1 MRMQLYKMEFYKI
14 FHRKI
19 FWIGILAILGLMFV
33 YFWFAEVGDERCVI
47 DGRSYSGYEAVQMNK
62 KITEEYAGTVT
73 DEKINQ
79 IVDKYGLPSELN
91 ESMPGWKDGNYLN
104 DFVTR
109 FFTNGSWEN
118 GVKPTVRY
126 RLKDTDLWKA
136 YKEYNENIDSKSERN
151 DKKQMKTEI
160 LSMWKF
166 KPTLEYTTGWK
177 VFGELLQFGL
187 ILGSI
192 MIICVISGIFAEESQ
207 TKMLPLI
214 FTTVEGKRKDT
225 SAKVLASFTITVL
238 LYAGITG
245 SAWGLC
251 KIVYDLKGGYD
262 LTGVVIS
269 GSMWK
274 TVDKV
279 PFFSYLSVLLIL
291 GMLAFL
297 SLNAITLCISA
308 YQDSMFGAVV
318 ATAICWA
325 ISLLVR
331 IFFGG
336 LVWILVDSMAM
347 PMFLIMQVNL
357 NDIYSIWYVIAVIAV
372 GVLAVSLTKGILHY
386 KVKQVV

>member
-1 MRMQLYKMEFYKI
+1 MRMQLYKMELYKI

-47 DGRSYSGYEAVQMNK
+47 DGRSHSGYEAVQMNK

-91 ESMPGWKDGNYLN
+91 ENMPGWKDGNYLN

-118 GVKPTVRY
+118 GVKPTERY

-136 YKEYNENIDSKSERN
+136 YKEYNENIDSKSEKN

-245 SAWGLC
+245 STWGLC
-251 KIVYDLKGGYD
+251 KIVYDLKGGYN

-279 PFFSYLSVLLIL
+279 PFFSYFSVLLIL

-336 LVWILVDSMAM
+336 LVWILVDSM

>member
-1 MRMQLYKMEFYKI
+1 MRMQLYKMELYKI

-47 DGRSYSGYEAVQMNK
+47 DGRSHSGYEAVQMNK

-136 YKEYNENIDSKSERN
+136 YKEYNENIDSKSEKN

-251 KIVYDLKGGYD
+251 KIVYDLKGEYN

-274 TVDKV
+274 TVDRV

-325 ISLLVR
+325 IPLLVR
-331 IFFGG
+331 IFLGG
-336 LVWILVDSMAM
+336 FVWILVDSM

-372 GVLAVSLTKGILHY
+372 GMLAVSLTKGILHY

>member
-1 MRMQLYKMEFYKI
+1 MQLYKMELYKI

-91 ESMPGWKDGNYLN
+91 ENMSGWKNGNYLN

-118 GVKPTVRY
+118 GVKPTERY
-126 RLKDTDLWKA
+126 RLKDTDLWKS
-136 YKEYNENIDSKSERN
+136 YKEYNENIDSKSEKN
-151 DKKQMKTEI
+151 DKKQMKNEI
-160 LSMWKF
+160 LSTWKL

-192 MIICVISGIFAEESQ
+192 MIICVISGVFAEESQ
-207 TKMLPLI
+207 KRMLPLI

-251 KIVYDLKGGYD
+251 KIVYDLKGGYN

-318 ATAICWA
+318 VTAICWA

-336 LVWILVDSMAM
+336 FVWILVDSM
-347 PMFLIMQVNL
+347 PMFLIIQVNL
-357 NDIYSIWYVIAVIAV
+357 NDIYSIWYVVAVMAV

>member
-1 MRMQLYKMEFYKI
+1 MRMQLYKMELYKI

-91 ESMPGWKDGNYLN
+91 ENMPGWKNGNYLN

-118 GVKPTVRY
+118 GVKPTERY

-136 YKEYNENIDSKSERN
+136 YKEYNENIDSKSEKN

-251 KIVYDLKGGYD
+251 KIVYDLKGGYN

-291 GMLAFL
+291 GTLAFL

-318 ATAICWA
+318 VTAICWA
-325 ISLLVR
+325 ILLLVR

-336 LVWILVDSMAM
+336 FVWILVDSM

-357 NDIYSIWYVIAVIAV
+357 NDIYSIWYVVAVIAV
-372 GVLAVSLTKGILHY
+372 GVLAVSLTKGILHC

>member
-1 MRMQLYKMEFYKI
+1 MRMQLYKMELYKI

-47 DGRSYSGYEAVQMNK
+47 DGRSHSGYEAVQMNK

-91 ESMPGWKDGNYLN
+91 ENMPGWKDGNYLN

-118 GVKPTVRY
+118 GVKPTERY

-136 YKEYNENIDSKSERN
+136 YKEYNENIDSKSEKN

-192 MIICVISGIFAEESQ
+192 MITCVISGIFAEESQ

-251 KIVYDLKGGYD
+251 KIVYDLKGGYN

-318 ATAICWA
+318 VTAICWA
-325 ISLLVR
+325 IPLLVR

-336 LVWILVDSMAM
+336 FVWILVDSM

-357 NDIYSIWYVIAVIAV
+357 NDIYSIWYVVAVIAV
-372 GVLAVSLTKGILHY
+372 GMLAVSLTKGILHY

>member
-1 MRMQLYKMEFYKI
+1 MRMQLYKMELYKI
-14 FHRKI
+14 FHRKV

-47 DGRSYSGYEAVQMNK
+47 DGRSHSGYEAVQMNK

-136 YKEYNENIDSKSERN
+136 YKEYNENIDSKSEKN
-151 DKKQMKTEI
+151 DKKQMKNEI

-245 SAWGLC
+245 STWGLC
-251 KIVYDLKGGYD
+251 KIVYDLKGGYN

-325 ISLLVR
+325 IPLLVR

-336 LVWILVDSMAM
+336 LVWILVDSM

>member
-47 DGRSYSGYEAVQMNK
+47 DGRSHSGYEAVQMNK

-325 ISLLVR
+325 IPLLVR

-336 LVWILVDSMAM
+336 LVWILVDSM
-347 PMFLIMQVNL
+347 PVFLIMQVNL
-357 NDIYSIWYVIAVIAV
+357 NDIYSIWHVIAVIAV

>member
-1 MRMQLYKMEFYKI
+1 MRMQLYKMELYKI

-47 DGRSYSGYEAVQMNK
+47 DGRSHSGYEAVQMNK

-91 ESMPGWKDGNYLN
+91 ENMPGWKNGNYLN
-104 DFVTR
+104 DFITR

-118 GVKPTVRY
+118 GVKPTERY

-136 YKEYNENIDSKSERN
+136 YKEYNENIDSKSEKN

-251 KIVYDLKGGYD
+251 KIVYDLKGGYN

-318 ATAICWA
+318 VTAICWA
-325 ISLLVR
+325 IPLLVR

-336 LVWILVDSMAM
+336 FVLILVDSM

>member
-91 ESMPGWKDGNYLN
+91 ENMPGWKDGNYLN

-118 GVKPTVRY
+118 GVKPTERY

-136 YKEYNENIDSKSERN
+136 YKEYNENIDSKSEKN

-251 KIVYDLKGGYD
+251 KIVYDLKGGYN

-325 ISLLVR
+325 IPLLVR

-336 LVWILVDSMAM
+336 LVWILVDSM

-357 NDIYSIWYVIAVIAV
+357 NDIYSIWHVIAVIAV

>member
-1 MRMQLYKMEFYKI
+1 MRMQLYKMELYKI

-47 DGRSYSGYEAVQMNK
+47 DGRSHSGYEAVQMNK

-91 ESMPGWKDGNYLN
+91 ENMPGWKNGNYLN

-118 GVKPTVRY
+118 GVKPTERY
-126 RLKDTDLWKA
+126 RLKDTDLWNA
-136 YKEYNENIDSKSERN
+136 YKEYNENIDRKSEKN
-151 DKKQMKTEI
+151 DKKQMKNEI

-192 MIICVISGIFAEESQ
+192 MIICVISGVFAEESQ
-207 TKMLPLI
+207 KRMMPLI

-251 KIVYDLKGGYD
+251 KIVYDLKGEYN
-262 LTGVVIS
+262 LTGAVIS

-325 ISLLVR
+325 IPLLVR

-336 LVWILVDSMAM
+336 LVWILVDSM

>member
-1 MRMQLYKMEFYKI
+1 MRMQLYKMELYKI

-47 DGRSYSGYEAVQMNK
+47 DGRSHSGYEAVQMNK

-118 GVKPTVRY
+118 GVKPTERY

-136 YKEYNENIDSKSERN
+136 YKEYNENIDSKSEKN

-251 KIVYDLKGGYD
+251 KIVYDLKGGYN

-279 PFFSYLSVLLIL
+279 PFFSYLSVLLIF

-318 ATAICWA
+318 ATAICGA
-325 ISLLVR
+325 IPLLVR
-331 IFFGG
+331 IFFDG
-336 LVWILVDSMAM
+336 LVWILVDSM

-357 NDIYSIWYVIAVIAV
+357 NDIYSIWYVVAVIAV
-372 GVLAVSLTKGILHY
+372 GMLAVFLTKGILHY

>member
-1 MRMQLYKMEFYKI
+1 MRMQLYKMELYKI

-33 YFWFAEVGDERCVI
+33 YFWFAEVGDERCII
-47 DGRSYSGYEAVQMNK
+47 DGRSHSGYEAVQMNK

-91 ESMPGWKDGNYLN
+91 ENMPGWKDGNYLN

-136 YKEYNENIDSKSERN
+136 YKEYNENIDSKSEKN

-214 FTTVEGKRKDT
+214 FTTVEGKRKNT

-251 KIVYDLKGGYD
+251 KIVYDLKGGYN

-291 GMLAFL
+291 GTLAFL

-318 ATAICWA
+318 VTAICWA
-325 ISLLVR
+325 IPLLVR

-336 LVWILVDSMAM
+336 FVWILVDSM

-357 NDIYSIWYVIAVIAV
+357 NDIYSIWHVIAVIAV

>member
-1 MRMQLYKMEFYKI
+1 MRMQLYKMELYKI

-47 DGRSYSGYEAVQMNK
+47 DGRSHSGYEAVQMNK

-91 ESMPGWKDGNYLN
+91 ENMPGWKDGNYLN

-118 GVKPTVRY
+118 GVKPTDRY

-136 YKEYNENIDSKSERN
+136 YKEYNENIDSKSEKN

-251 KIVYDLKGGYD
+251 KIVYDLKGGYN

-291 GMLAFL
+291 GTLAFL

-318 ATAICWA
+318 VTAICWA
-325 ISLLVR
+325 IPLLVR

-336 LVWILVDSMAM
+336 FVWILVDSM

-357 NDIYSIWYVIAVIAV
+357 NDIYSIWHVIAVIAV

>member
-1 MRMQLYKMEFYKI
+1 MRMQLYKMELYKI

-47 DGRSYSGYEAVQMNK
+47 DGRSHSGYEAVQMNK

-91 ESMPGWKDGNYLN
+91 ENMPGWKDGNYLN

-118 GVKPTVRY
+118 GVKPTERY

-136 YKEYNENIDSKSERN
+136 YKEYNENIDSKSEKN

-251 KIVYDLKGGYD
+251 KIVYDLKGGYN

-331 IFFGG
+331 IFLGG
-336 LVWILVDSMAM
+336 LVWILVDSM

>member
-1 MRMQLYKMEFYKI
+1 MRMQLYKMELYKI

-62 KITEEYAGTVT
+62 KSTEEYAGTVT

-91 ESMPGWKDGNYLN
+91 ENMPGWKNGNYLN

-118 GVKPTVRY
+118 GVKPTERY

-136 YKEYNENIDSKSERN
+136 YKEYNENIDSKSEKN

-251 KIVYDLKGGYD
+251 KIVYDLKGGYN

-291 GMLAFL
+291 GTLAFL

-318 ATAICWA
+318 VTAICWA
-325 ISLLVR
+325 IPLLVR

-336 LVWILVDSMAM
+336 FVWILVDSM

-357 NDIYSIWYVIAVIAV
+357 NDIYSIWHVIAVIAV

>member
-1 MRMQLYKMEFYKI
+1 MRMQLYKMELYKI
-14 FHRKI
+14 FHGKI

-91 ESMPGWKDGNYLN
+91 ENMPGWKDGNYLN

-118 GVKPTVRY
+118 GVKPTERY

-136 YKEYNENIDSKSERN
+136 YKEYNENIDSKSEKN
-151 DKKQMKTEI
+151 DKKQMKNEI
-160 LSMWKF
+160 LSTWKL

-251 KIVYDLKGGYD
+251 KIVYDLKGGYN

-308 YQDSMFGAVV
+308 YQNSMFGAVV

-325 ISLLVR
+325 IPLLVR

-336 LVWILVDSMAM
+336 FIWILVDSM

-357 NDIYSIWYVIAVIAV
+357 NDIYSIWYVVAVIAV

>member
-1 MRMQLYKMEFYKI
+1 MRMQLYKMELYKI

-47 DGRSYSGYEAVQMNK
+47 DGRSHSGYEAVQMNK

-79 IVDKYGLPSELN
+79 IVNKYGLPSELN
-91 ESMPGWKDGNYLN
+91 ESIPGWKDGNYLN

-136 YKEYNENIDSKSERN
+136 YKEYNENIDSKSEKN

-251 KIVYDLKGGYD
+251 KIVYDLKGGYN

-325 ISLLVR
+325 IPLLVR

-336 LVWILVDSMAM
+336 FVWILVDSM

-357 NDIYSIWYVIAVIAV
+357 NDIYSIWYVVAVIAV

>member
-1 MRMQLYKMEFYKI
+1 MRMQLYKMELYKI

-47 DGRSYSGYEAVQMNK
+47 DGRSHSGYEAVQMNK

-91 ESMPGWKDGNYLN
+91 ENMPGWKDGNYLN

-118 GVKPTVRY
+118 GVKPTERY

-136 YKEYNENIDSKSERN
+136 YKEYNENIDSKSEKN

-245 SAWGLC
+245 STWGLC
-251 KIVYDLKGGYD
+251 KIVYDLKGGYN

-325 ISLLVR
+325 IPLLVR

-336 LVWILVDSMAM
+336 LVWILVDSM

-357 NDIYSIWYVIAVIAV
+357 NDIYSIWHVIAVIAV

>member
-1 MRMQLYKMEFYKI
+1 MRIQLYKMELYKI

-91 ESMPGWKDGNYLN
+91 ENMPGWKDGNYLN

-118 GVKPTVRY
+118 GVKPTERY

-136 YKEYNENIDSKSERN
+136 YKEYNENIDSKSEKN
-151 DKKQMKTEI
+151 DKKQMETEI

-192 MIICVISGIFAEESQ
+192 MILCVISGIFAEESQ
-207 TKMLPLI
+207 TKMLPVI

-251 KIVYDLKGGYD
+251 KIVYDLKGGYN

-318 ATAICWA
+318 VTAICWA
-325 ISLLVR
+325 IPLLVR

-336 LVWILVDSMAM
+336 FVWILVDSM

-357 NDIYSIWYVIAVIAV
+357 NDIYSIWYVVAVIAV

>member
-1 MRMQLYKMEFYKI
+1 MRMQLYKMELYKI

-91 ESMPGWKDGNYLN
+91 ENMPGWKDGNYLN

-118 GVKPTVRY
+118 GVEPTERY

-136 YKEYNENIDSKSERN
+136 YKEYNENIDSKSEKN
-151 DKKQMKTEI
+151 DKKQMETEI

-192 MIICVISGIFAEESQ
+192 MILCVISGIFAEESQ
-207 TKMLPLI
+207 TKMLPVI

-225 SAKVLASFTITVL
+225 SAKVLASFTITAL

-251 KIVYDLKGGYD
+251 KIVYDLKGGYN

-325 ISLLVR
+325 IPLLVR

-336 LVWILVDSMAM
+336 FVWILVDSM

-357 NDIYSIWYVIAVIAV
+357 NDIYSIWYVVAVIAV

>member
-1 MRMQLYKMEFYKI
+1 MRMQLYKMELYKI

-47 DGRSYSGYEAVQMNK
+47 DGRSHSGYEAVQMNK

-136 YKEYNENIDSKSERN
+136 YKEYNENIDSKSEKN
-151 DKKQMKTEI
+151 DKKQMKNEI

-251 KIVYDLKGGYD
+251 KIVYDLKGGYN

-318 ATAICWA
+318 VTAICWA
-325 ISLLVR
+325 IPLLVR

-336 LVWILVDSMAM
+336 FVWILVDSM

-357 NDIYSIWYVIAVIAV
+357 NDIYSIWYVVAVIAV

>member
-1 MRMQLYKMEFYKI
+1 MRMQLYKMELYKI

-47 DGRSYSGYEAVQMNK
+47 DGRSHSGYEAVQMNK

-336 LVWILVDSMAM
+336 LVWILVDSM

>member
-1 MRMQLYKMEFYKI
+1 MRMQLYKMELYKI

-91 ESMPGWKDGNYLN
+91 ENMPGWKNGNYLN

-118 GVKPTVRY
+118 GVKPTERY

-136 YKEYNENIDSKSERN
+136 YKEYNENIDSKSEKN

-251 KIVYDLKGGYD
+251 KIVYDLKGGYN

-318 ATAICWA
+318 VTAICWA
-325 ISLLVR
+325 IPLLVR

-336 LVWILVDSMAM
+336 FVWILVDSM

-357 NDIYSIWYVIAVIAV
+357 NDIYSIWHVIAVIAV
-372 GVLAVSLTKGILHY
+372 GVLAVSLTKGILHC

>member
-1 MRMQLYKMEFYKI
+1 MRMQLYKMELYKI

-47 DGRSYSGYEAVQMNK
+47 DGRSHSGYEAVQMNK

-79 IVDKYGLPSELN
+79 IVDKYGRPSELN

-251 KIVYDLKGGYD
+251 KIVYDLKGGYN

-325 ISLLVR
+325 IPLLVR

-336 LVWILVDSMAM
+336 LVWILVDSM

>member
-1 MRMQLYKMEFYKI
+1 MRMQLYKMELYKI

-136 YKEYNENIDSKSERN
+136 YKEYNENIDSKSEKN

-325 ISLLVR
+325 IPLLVR

-336 LVWILVDSMAM
+336 LVWILVDSM

-357 NDIYSIWYVIAVIAV
+357 NDIYSIWHVIAVIAV

>member
-1 MRMQLYKMEFYKI
+1 MQLYKMELYKI

-91 ESMPGWKDGNYLN
+91 ENMSGWKNGNYLN

-118 GVKPTVRY
+118 GVKTTERY

-136 YKEYNENIDSKSERN
+136 YKEYNENIDSKSEKN
-151 DKKQMKTEI
+151 DKKQMETEI

-207 TKMLPLI
+207 KRMLPLI

-251 KIVYDLKGGYD
+251 KIVYDLKGEYN

-325 ISLLVR
+325 IPLLVR

-336 LVWILVDSMAM
+336 LVWILVDSM

>member
-1 MRMQLYKMEFYKI
+1 MRMQLYKMELYKI

-47 DGRSYSGYEAVQMNK
+47 DGRSHSGYEAVQMNK

-91 ESMPGWKDGNYLN
+91 ENMPGWKDGNYLN

-118 GVKPTVRY
+118 GVKPTERY

-136 YKEYNENIDSKSERN
+136 YKEYNENIDSKSEKN

-325 ISLLVR
+325 IPLLVR

-336 LVWILVDSMAM
+336 FVWILVDSM

-357 NDIYSIWYVIAVIAV
+357 NDIYSIWYVVAVMAV

>member
-1 MRMQLYKMEFYKI
+1 MRMQLYKMELYKI
-14 FHRKI
+14 FQGKI

-33 YFWFAEVGDERCVI
+33 YLWFAEVGDERCVI

-91 ESMPGWKDGNYLN
+91 ENMPGWKNGNYLN

-118 GVKPTVRY
+118 GVKPTERY

-136 YKEYNENIDSKSERN
+136 YKGYNENIDGKSEKN
-151 DKKQMKTEI
+151 DKKQMETEI

-177 VFGELLQFGL
+177 VLGELLQFGL

-207 TKMLPLI
+207 TRMLPLI

-251 KIVYDLKGGYD
+251 KIVYDLKGGYN

-325 ISLLVR
+325 IPLLVR

-336 LVWILVDSMAM
+336 FVWILVDSM

-357 NDIYSIWYVIAVIAV
+357 NDIYSIWYVVAVIAV

>member
-1 MRMQLYKMEFYKI
+1 MRMQLYKMELYKI

-126 RLKDTDLWKA
+126 RLKDTGLWKA
-136 YKEYNENIDSKSERN
+136 YKEYNENIDSKSEKN

-251 KIVYDLKGGYD
+251 KIVYDLKGGYN

-318 ATAICWA
+318 VTAICWA
-325 ISLLVR
+325 IPLLVR

-336 LVWILVDSMAM
+336 FVWILVDSM

-357 NDIYSIWYVIAVIAV
+357 NDIYSIWYVVAVIAV
-372 GVLAVSLTKGILHY
+372 GVLAVSLTKGILHC

>member
-1 MRMQLYKMEFYKI
+1 MRMQLYKMELYKI

-33 YFWFAEVGDERCVI
+33 YFWFAEVGDERCII
-47 DGRSYSGYEAVQMNK
+47 DGRSHSGYEAVQMNK

-126 RLKDTDLWKA
+126 RLKDTDLWKT
-136 YKEYNENIDSKSERN
+136 YKEYNENIDSKSEKN

-214 FTTVEGKRKDT
+214 FTTVEGKRKNT

-251 KIVYDLKGGYD
+251 KIVYDLKGGYN

-291 GMLAFL
+291 GTLAFL

-318 ATAICWA
+318 VTAICWA
-325 ISLLVR
+325 IPLLVR

-336 LVWILVDSMAM
+336 FVWILVDSM

-357 NDIYSIWYVIAVIAV
+357 NDIYSIWHVIAVIAV

>member
-1 MRMQLYKMEFYKI
+1 MRMQLYKMELYKI

-47 DGRSYSGYEAVQMNK
+47 DGRSHSGYEAVQMNK

-91 ESMPGWKDGNYLN
+91 ENMPGWKDGNYLN

-118 GVKPTVRY
+118 GVKPTERY

-136 YKEYNENIDSKSERN
+136 YKEYNENIDSKSEKN

-251 KIVYDLKGGYD
+251 KIVYDLKGGYN

-318 ATAICWA
+318 VTAICWA
-325 ISLLVR
+325 IPLLVH
-331 IFFGG
+331 IFLGG
-336 LVWILVDSMAM
+336 FVLILVDSM

>member
-1 MRMQLYKMEFYKI
+1 MRMQLYKMELYKI

-47 DGRSYSGYEAVQMNK
+47 DGRSHSGYEAVQMNK

-91 ESMPGWKDGNYLN
+91 ENMPGWKNGNYLN

-251 KIVYDLKGGYD
+251 KIVYDLKGGYN

-325 ISLLVR
+325 IPLLVR

-336 LVWILVDSMAM
+336 LVWILVDSM

>member
-1 MRMQLYKMEFYKI
+1 MRMQLYKMELYKI

-47 DGRSYSGYEAVQMNK
+47 DGRSHSGYEAVQMNK

-91 ESMPGWKDGNYLN
+91 ENMPGWKDGNYLN

-118 GVKPTVRY
+118 GVKPTERY

-136 YKEYNENIDSKSERN
+136 YKEYNENIDSKSEKN

-207 TKMLPLI
+207 TKMPPLT
-214 FTTVEGKRKDT
+214 FKPLRGKRKDT

-251 KIVYDLKGGYD
+251 KIVYDLKGGYN

-318 ATAICWA
+318 VTAICWA
-325 ISLLVR
+325 IPLLVR

-336 LVWILVDSMAM
+336 FVLILVDSM

>member
-1 MRMQLYKMEFYKI
+1 MRMQLYKMELYKI

-91 ESMPGWKDGNYLN
+91 ENMPGWKDGNYLN

-118 GVKPTVRY
+118 GVKPTERY

-136 YKEYNENIDSKSERN
+136 YKEYNENIDSKSEKN

-251 KIVYDLKGGYD
+251 KIVYDLKGGYN

-318 ATAICWA
+318 VTAICWA
-325 ISLLVR
+325 IPLLVR

-336 LVWILVDSMAM
+336 FVWILVDSM

-357 NDIYSIWYVIAVIAV
+357 NDIYSIWYVVAVIAV

>member
-91 ESMPGWKDGNYLN
+91 ENMPGWKNGNYLN

-325 ISLLVR
+325 IPLLVR

-336 LVWILVDSMAM
+336 LVWILVDSM
-347 PMFLIMQVNL
+347 PVFLIMQVNL
-357 NDIYSIWYVIAVIAV
+357 NDIYSIWHVIAVIAV

>member
-1 MRMQLYKMEFYKI
+1 MRMQLYKMELYKI

-91 ESMPGWKDGNYLN
+91 ENMPGWKDGNYLN

-118 GVKPTVRY
+118 GVKPTERY

-136 YKEYNENIDSKSERN
+136 YKEYNENIDSKSEKN

-192 MIICVISGIFAEESQ
+192 MIICVILGIFAEESQ

-251 KIVYDLKGGYD
+251 KIVYDLKGGYN

-291 GMLAFL
+291 GTLAFL

-318 ATAICWA
+318 VTAICWA
-325 ISLLVR
+325 IPLLVR

-336 LVWILVDSMAM
+336 FVWILVDSM

-357 NDIYSIWYVIAVIAV
+357 NDIYSIWHVIAVIAV

>member
-1 MRMQLYKMEFYKI
+1 MRMQLYKMELYKI

-62 KITEEYAGTVT
+62 KSTEEYAGTVT

-91 ESMPGWKDGNYLN
+91 ENMPGWKNGNYLN

-118 GVKPTVRY
+118 GVKPTERY

-136 YKEYNENIDSKSERN
+136 YKEYNENIDSKSEKN

-251 KIVYDLKGGYD
+251 KIVYDLKGGYN

-279 PFFSYLSVLLIL
+279 PFFSYLSVLLIF

-325 ISLLVR
+325 IPLLVR
-331 IFFGG
+331 IFFDG
-336 LVWILVDSMAM
+336 LVWILVDSM

-357 NDIYSIWYVIAVIAV
+357 NDIYSIWYVVAVIAV